1 MIYEDGTIL
10 NFSMHKGKRLESVP
24 ASWLL
29 WYVKQE
35 NILEGLKTYI
45 LNKKSQLEFQEIAD
59 KQKEKAQRK
68 FNSR

>member
-1 MIYEDGTIL
+1 MIFLDDTQL
-10 NFSMHKGKRLESVP
+10 NFGMHKGKRLEDVP

-45 LNKKSQLEFQEIAD
+45 LNKKLQLEFQEIAD
-59 KQKEKAQRK
+59 KQKAKAQRK
-68 FNSR
+68 LNSR